1 MTQTD
6 WNNWLIAMQ
15 PKWRQVHRDQVKR
28 KAELIIGRLQ
38 ADLDATR
45 ARLDEMINDELEA
58 RRKAGSLAD
67 ITQRVYAAVS
77 AEYRVAVSDI
87 AGPSRH
93 MRAHQARHT
102 AAWLLSRLTDWTQA
116 EIGKAIGR
124 DRATAVHSINRVERA
139 IKARAVLGSR
149 AQHLLISVRQN
160 RQEVYVDDTE
170 QLIARITAAV
180 AREYNVTP
188 EALTG
193 ARRSRPVTAARSCW
207 TWLVLELTGMTTRD
221 LERRIGRPH
230 TSTLFQRNRVAEAI
244 EKKTPEG
251 GRVMRLLM
259 QLGGR
264 RESA

>member
-1 MTQTD
+1 MNQAD
-6 WNNWLIAMQ
+6 WNNWLIAVQ
-15 PKWRQVHRDQVKR
+15 PKWQQVHRDQVKR
-28 KAELIIGRLQ
+28 KAELVIGHLQ
-38 ADLDATR
+38 AELDDTR
-45 ARLDEMINDELEA
+45 ARLDEMINNELEA

-116 EIGKAIGR
+116 EIAKAIGR
-124 DRATAVHSINRVERA
+124 DRTTAVHSINRVERA

-149 AQHLLISVRQN
+149 AQHLLVSVRQGK
-160 RQEVYVDDTE
+160 QEVYVDDTE
-170 QLIARITAAV
+170 QLIARITATV